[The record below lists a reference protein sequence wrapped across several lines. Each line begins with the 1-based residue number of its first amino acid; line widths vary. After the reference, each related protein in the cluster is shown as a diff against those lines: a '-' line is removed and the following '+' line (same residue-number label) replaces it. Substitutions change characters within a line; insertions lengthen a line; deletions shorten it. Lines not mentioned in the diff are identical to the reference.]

1 MTQESTIEQV
11 NNTTE
16 QMEDIDINDFIPFP
30 GAENIV
36 TKDDDTPPSFFQ
48 KDTAPDLGFLD
59 TSESSTETT
68 EENTDT
74 TVDEVL
80 PLGDDNLEDKSGSR
94 IKKTNKGDLNDVLSK
109 FIEEGVLVGF
119 DDEKP
124 IAEYSTKDWKEL
136 LQANFEEREKA
147 IREQTPKEFF
157 ESLPNE
163 LQYAA
168 EYVAKGGTDL
178 KGLFKVLAQNEEV
191 RELNPSEPTHQEL
204 IARQYLQASGFGN
217 GDQDLIEDQLQEWV
231 EAGIIGKKALQF
243 KPKLDEMQEQV
254 IQSKLVQQ
262 EEDMAKQRLA
272 KEKYLDNIYNT
283 INTGELN
290 GVKLDSKRQKFLW
303 DELTSIKYT
312 SLTGKPTNLLGKKLE
327 DYQFGETPRYDLIA
341 EALWLLSDPEDYK
354 ENIKRQTKN
363 EVIID
368 ETRKLK
374 TEQSRKLSSTI
385 VEEKETTSPARKIQ
399 RASTNI
405 FKRNN

>member
-59 TSESSTETT
+59 TSESS
-68 EENTDT
+68 EEIKNEEGDSI
-74 TVDEVL
+74 DEIVPIEGKEEPTGSL
-80 PLGDDNLEDKSGSR
+80 NKS
-94 IKKTNKGDLNDVLSK
+94 KKNKGEINEVLSK
-109 FIEEGVLVGF
+109 FIEEGLLVGF
-119 DDEKP
+119 EDEKP
-124 IAEYSTKDWKEL
+124 IEEYTTKDWKEL

-157 ESLPNE
+157 ESLPGE

-231 EAGIIGKKALQF
+231 DAGIIGKKALQF

-254 IQSKLVQQ
+254 IKSKLVQQ